1 MLKKVFHEEHED
13 GTKFYILYSTLNNC
27 VLQEETD
34 TLYDEVCITD
44 DDTYTYIET
53 DIPIE
58 EDERTDISI
67 EEDERTEIELK
78 AEAYDIIIGEK
89 EYE

>member
-13 GTKFYILYSTLNNC
+13 GVKFYILSSTLNNMILQKETN
-27 VLQEETD
+27 VL
-34 TLYDEVCITD
+34 YGEVCITD
-44 DDTYTYIET
+44 NDPYTYEET

-58 EDERTDISI
+58 EDERT
-67 EEDERTEIELK
+67 ETELK
-78 AEAYDIIIGEK
+78 ADAYDIITGEK